1 MKGNAEKA
9 YCKIC
14 SKELRAVVTALKKH
28 KLTAS
33 HKEKE
38 EKLQGPKRKIDT
50 MFVSREKEQLVQ
62 DAEIK
67 MAAFVAVKHTV
78 CNQLQ

>member
-9 YCKIC
+9 YCKIY

-38 EKLQGPKRKIDT
+38 EELHGPQRKIDT
-50 MFVSREKEQLVQ
+50 MFVSKKR
-62 DAEIK
+62 
-67 MAAFVAVKHTV
+67 
-78 CNQLQ
+78 NS